1 MKFVKKCSIR
11 LLLIR
16 IYAGFRTSLT
26 KSNYKMVAQGYP
38 SDLLVLKC
46 LDFGRFLSHLEV
58 VAAELSVAVIT
69 PSIYLA
75 LLSEDIGRT
84 AI

>member
-1 MKFVKKCSIR
+1 
-11 LLLIR
+11 
-16 IYAGFRTSLT
+16 
-26 KSNYKMVAQGYP
+26 MVAQGYP